1 MKNIFEID
9 GFVGGI
15 TKRPTT
21 IFVAETNNGTAYVCE
36 GGNCVNFTHEEVKEG
51 VWIDELSD
59 FDCFTVNEPI
69 ETIEQFEEAMN
80 D

>member
-1 MKNIFEID
+1 MNTIFEIN

-15 TKRPTT
+15 TKRPAI
-21 IFVAETNNGTAYVCE
+21 IFVAQMRNGTAYVCE
-36 GGNCVNFTHEEVKEG
+36 GGTIVNFTNEDVNEG

-59 FDCFTVNEPI
+59 FDCFTASEPI
-69 ETIEQFEEAMN
+69 NTIEQFEEALN

>member
-1 MKNIFEID
+1 MKIYEIN

-21 IFVAETNNGTAYVCE
+21 IFCGESIKGTWYVCE
-36 GGNCVNFTHEEVKEG
+36 GGTIVNRTDEPVTEG

-59 FDCFTVNEPI
+59 FDCFTVSAPI
-69 ETIEQFEEAMN
+69 ESLEQFENEIN
-80 D
+80 N